1 MREPRGRAVWPVLA
15 AFLLLAPVA
24 AAPSGTLVLAVTATV
39 VVLTALWRWPVGR
52 VGLGLVVVAASC
64 LSLLVDVVYGGQPRL
79 ALLWM
84 PFEFGGLLVL
94 LGRAIRAV
102 SSGRVVAVTAL
113 AVVAAM
119 ALPLRFTL
127 HESPPR
133 WDTSVLGLVLAPFPL
148 VVAIGV
154 GVYLRGL
161 DSRRVEAVV
170 EARLQQRLEIAELLH
185 DFVAHEVTGIV
196 VEVQA
201 AQFVAFD
208 EAEAKA
214 AFARVEEAG
223 LRALDSMDR
232 AVATLRDSTFKET
245 VGLADLPEL
254 VGRFTG
260 PDVRCDLAPDTAD
273 RLGPEVEET
282 AYTVVLEALTN
293 VRRHAAGAASVR
305 VAAVPADGGGVEVS
319 VVDDGGGTGTTRA
332 TGGSG
337 LAGLRRRVEAAGGTL
352 STGPHGSGWRVAA
365 VFPRRPR

>member
-1 MREPRGRAVWPVLA
+1 MWH
-15 AFLLLAPVA
+15 
-24 AAPSGTLVLAVTATV
+24 
-39 VVLTALWRWPVGR
+39 WPVGR
-52 VGLGLVVVAASC
+52 IGLGVAVVAVSC
-64 LSLLVDVVYGGQPRL
+64 LSLLVDVVYGGPPRL

-84 PFEFGGLLVL
+84 PFEFAGLLVL
-94 LGRAIRAV
+94 LGRAVRGI
-102 SSGRVVAVTAL
+102 SSGRVVVVAAL

-119 ALPLRFTL
+119 ALPLRFAL

-170 EARLQQRLEIAELLH
+170 EARLEQRLEIAELLH

-201 AQFVAFD
+201 AQFVEFD

-232 AVATLRDSTFKET
+232 AVATMRDSTLAET
-245 VGLADLPEL
+245 VGLGDLPEL
-254 VGRFTG
+254 VRRFTG
-260 PDVRCDLAPDTAD
+260 PDVRCDLADDTAGK
-273 RLGPEVEET
+273 LGPAAEET
-282 AYTVVLEALTN
+282 AYAVVLEALTN
-293 VRRHAAGAASVR
+293 IRRHAVGAASVR
-305 VAAVPADGGGVEVS
+305 VAVELSDGGGVEVS
-319 VVDDGGGTGTTRA
+319 VVDDGGGAGVTRA

-337 LAGLRRRVEAAGGTL
+337 LAGLRKRVEAAGGTL

-365 VFPRRPR
+365 VFPARGR

>member
-1 MREPRGRAVWPVLA
+1 MRVPRGRAVWPVLV

-24 AAPSGTLVLAVTATV
+24 AAPPGTLVLAVAATV
-39 VVLTALWRWPVGR
+39 VVLAATWRWPVGR
-52 VGLGLVVVAASC
+52 VGPAAVVVLVSG
-64 LSLLVDVVYGGQPRL
+64 LSLLVDVLHGGEPRM

-84 PFEFGGLLVL
+84 PFEFAGLLVL
-94 LGRAIRAV
+94 LGRAVRVV

-133 WDTSVLGLVLAPFPL
+133 WDASVLGLLLVSFPL

-161 DSRRVEAVV
+161 DSRLV
-170 EARLQQRLEIAELLH
+170 EARVRQRLEIAELLH

-201 AQFVAFD
+201 ARFVEFD

-214 AFARVEEAG
+214 AFARIEEAG

-232 AVATLRDSTFKET
+232 AVAAMRDGSRADT
-245 VGLADLPEL
+245 VGVRDVPEL
-254 VGRFTG
+254 VGRFSG
-260 PDVRCDLAPDTAD
+260 SAVRCELADAAVG
-273 RLGPEVEET
+273 RLGPVADET
-282 AYTVVLEALTN
+282 AYAVVLEALTN
-293 VRRHAAGAASVR
+293 VRRHAAGAPSV
-305 VAAVPADGGGVEVS
+305 AVEVDFAPGRGVVVS
-319 VVDDGGGTGTTRA
+319 VVDGGGARGTTRA
-332 TGGSG
+332 SGGSG
-337 LAGLRRRVEAAGGTL
+337 LVGLRERVEAAGGAL
-352 STGPHGSGWRVAA
+352 DAGPHGSGWRVAA
-365 VFPRRPR
+365 VFPAR